1 MAIAAFQIFSE
12 TNQLLFRG
20 IKGCIALEKGAGI
33 SRVSKGH
40 WLECVEAFRN
50 LQDLLNGFLIWREE
64 AEHVITP
71 RLPDIPQVEGMVFQ
85 IPPSPPPTPRPPVKV
100 REGEA
105 LMMIKGVPHFL

>member
-50 LQDLLNGFLIWREE
+50 LQDLLNGFLQAGKQPGSRERGWTCNFSKGYMMFLRSWGSR
-64 AEHVITP
+64 TP
-71 RLPDIPQVEGMVFQ
+71 
-85 IPPSPPPTPRPPVKV
+85 K
-100 REGEA
+100 
-105 LMMIKGVPHFL
+105 